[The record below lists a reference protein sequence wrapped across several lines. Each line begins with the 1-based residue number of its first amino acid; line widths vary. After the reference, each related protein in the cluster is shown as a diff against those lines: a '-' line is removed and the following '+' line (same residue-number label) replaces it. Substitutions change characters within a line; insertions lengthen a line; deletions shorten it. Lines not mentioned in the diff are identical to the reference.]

1 MKNNMMD
8 QMTWVEYEASTKEKI
23 LILPVG
29 STEQHG
35 PHLPLG
41 VDTIIATKI
50 ASAIAAQ
57 IPAVIA
63 PTLSYGYKS
72 QPSSGGGPLFP
83 GTIDLNGSTLIALA
97 RDILDEFLE
106 DGWSKIVIFNA
117 HYENE
122 AFLAEAADL
131 LLRKQETEY
140 PKIIIANWWD
150 NVSPDVLSQVFDEVE
165 FRGWALEHAALA
177 ETSMMMHFTPELVRM
192 DLIPD
197 DGIENPPTIQ
207 QFPPSRSIVPASG
220 CLNTARSSSSQ
231 KGQLLIDDAV
241 NNIVTILTDEF
252 SLRSPV
258 VNVN

>member
-1 MKNNMMD
+1 MTKNRMD
-8 QMTWVEYEASTKEKI
+8 QMTWVEYEASTTEKI

-41 VDTIIATKI
+41 VDTIIATEI
-50 ASAIAAQ
+50 ASAIAEQ

-83 GTIDLNGSTLIALA
+83 GTIDLNGSTLINLT

-106 DGWSKIVIFNA
+106 DGWTKIFIFNA

-131 LLRKQETEY
+131 LLRKQDTEY

-150 NVSPDVLSQVFDEVE
+150 NVSPEIVSQVFDEVE

-177 ETSMMMHFTPELVRM
+177 ETSMMMYLAPELVRE
-192 DLIPD
+192 DLIPND
-197 DGIENPPTIQ
+197 RIENAPTIQ
-207 QFPPSRSIVPASG
+207 QFPPSRTIVPASG
-220 CLNTARSSSSQ
+220 CLNTARTSSSK
-231 KGQLLIDDAV
+231 KGQLIIDDAV
-241 NNIVTILTDEF
+241 NKIVTILAEEF
-252 SLRSPV
+252 SLHSPI
-258 VNVN
+258 NVN